1 MNCQKF
7 LRILD
12 ERVNGEAPPQG
23 WADHG
28 ATCPNCALA
37 LRLERTL
44 RAAPSWAERPRMSSA
59 ARAAVLKRIQSAGL
73 FWPRVV
79 AMAEESAVRALVA
92 AAVVFVS
99 FAVLPRLWYTTV
111 PEGFKKALSN
121 YAGPLL
127 EGFRGTLV
135 QFQPLLHQNWGLLL
149 LGVTLFMVI
158 FAASLSTRV
167 LRPGRT

>member
-1 MNCQKF
+1 MNCQEF

-12 ERVNGEAPPQG
+12 ERVNGEAPPHG
-23 WADHG
+23 WADHV
-28 ATCPNCALA
+28 ATCPDCALA

-44 RAAPSWAERPRMSSA
+44 RAAPTWAERPRMSPA

-73 FWPRVV
+73 FWPRVA

-92 AAVVFVS
+92 AAVLFLS
-99 FAVLPRLWYTTV
+99 IAVLPGLWATTV
-111 PEGFKKALSN
+111 SDGIKKALSH
-121 YAGPLL
+121 YAGPIFEGLL
-127 EGFRGTLV
+127 GTLV
-135 QFQPLLHQNWGLLL
+135 QFQPLLHQSWGLLL

-167 LRPGRT
+167 LRPGRY